1 MIDWY
6 VPRLIEVVLS
16 QPDVFSWIMAADAVT
31 SFFLNLG
38 ITLIGSLGDIW
49 VSPISLPLFCYMP
62 CKGLLSGAGLSPALE
77 MFWRKLSGLFV
88 FPALGCGLRWGQK
101 KGMSVATDDTGAI
114 STAGCG
120 EGGGWADPRRW
131 VSMWRWVIENICPDG
146 NEQKQGPFE
155 DCLWMMRWG
164 HCLRNGNEGSR
175 CWQADGFGAALAWN
189 KAKVYVENSW
199 VVKLPDSAEHLF
211 PRLLPI

>member
-1 MIDWY
+1 MCIHWRNVLVFSQYFKDLDGLVYKHVLVGTLYNQRKGMIDWY

-38 ITLIGSLGDIW
+38 ITPIGSLSDIW
-49 VSPISLPLFCYMP
+49 VFPISLPLFCYMP

-101 KGMSVATDDTGAI
+101 NGMSVATDDTEAI
-114 STAGCG
+114 STAGCR
-120 EGGGWADPRRW
+120 ERGWVGRP
-131 VSMWRWVIENICPDG
+131 SQM
-146 NEQKQGPFE
+146 
-155 DCLWMMRWG
+155 
-164 HCLRNGNEGSR
+164 S
-175 CWQADGFGAALAWN
+175 
-189 KAKVYVENSW
+189 
-199 VVKLPDSAEHLF
+199 
-211 PRLLPI
+211 